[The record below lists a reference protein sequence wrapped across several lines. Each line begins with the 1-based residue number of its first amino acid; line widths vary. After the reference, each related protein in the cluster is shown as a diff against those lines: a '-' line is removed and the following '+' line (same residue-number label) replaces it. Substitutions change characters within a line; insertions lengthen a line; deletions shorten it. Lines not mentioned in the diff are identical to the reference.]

1 MPHLATRCCTTTS
14 ILTAAFLPADDRFR
28 QAHQANV
35 DIRDLKPD
43 GMPFYE
49 AALHINR
56 LYAQRHGYTFLSQE
70 PKPGPDF
77 DRNVVWLKLKFLREM
92 LECCCSWALFMDSDS
107 FFVMHR
113 HSLSIEAW
121 LTQQEMPGITT
132 LLGNMHHNIGTALRQ
147 GVGPVAIVS
156 RNFPASSS
164 IQYFCAG
171 NLLFTRTRLS
181 IEILDFWYDTARLDP
196 SSKHTFPMEQGT
208 LNTYVMPKYS
218 KALWVAS
225 FEDFNSKDGNIIHHL
240 WTPYGDA
247 YRTKH
252 AVKHLKSIISHFI
265 EPGVLRSDAAHV
277 QL

>member
-1 MPHLATRCCTTTS
+1 ML
-14 ILTAAFLPADDRFR
+14 IAAFAPADDRFR
-28 QAHQANV
+28 QAHQANIDV
-35 DIRDLKPD
+35 RDLKPD
-43 GMPFYE
+43 GMPVYE

-70 PKPGPDF
+70 PKPGPGF
-77 DRNVVWLKLKFLREM
+77 DRNVVWLKLKFLRKM

-107 FFVMHR
+107 FLVMHR

-121 LTQQEMPGITT
+121 LMQHETPGITT
-132 LLGNMHHNIGTALRQ
+132 LLGNMHQNAGTALKQ
-147 GVGPVAIVS
+147 GVNPVAVVS

-171 NLLFTRTRLS
+171 NLLFTRARLS
-181 IEILDFWYDTARLDP
+181 FEILDYWYDTAQLDP
-196 SSKHTFPMEQGT
+196 ISKHTFPMEQGT
-208 LNTYVMPKYS
+208 LNTYVMPNYS
-218 KALWVAS
+218 EAFWVAS
-225 FEDFNSKDGNIIHHL
+225 FEDFNSKDGNIIRHL

-252 AVKHLKSIISHFI
+252 AVKYLKTIIAHFI
-265 EPGVLRSDAAHV
+265 EPQILPSNAADA